1 MAARQALILAAL
13 AALAAGRLLTPPAAK
28 VPAKEEKKA
37 APVKLH
43 TNASSAPSAKKP
55 TPVAATKKNTT
66 VVAQKKKNATVAKK
80 NMTADEQIASLQQGL
95 HAIEKLRTVFTAP
108 EPGAKGD
115 LEEFAQGA
123 MTTELSKKDSP
134 VWDTIS
140 NMLSATSKI
149 MGQLKGKSKAD
160 QEKLMDGLEKDLNGK
175 AAGLRKVTEHAG
187 EVQEQ
192 RSEEYLLGVLM
203 QHQKDWSIEKQV
215 NATKTFTST
224 CTAAAELL
232 KHYNPKEPLAPQFAA
247 LMDAEKAKKGAK
259 VAADKAAAKLFIQL
273 ADSLRVGR
281 A

>member
-1 MAARQALILAAL
+1 MAARQVLILAAL
-13 AALAAGRLLTPPAAK
+13 TAVAAGLRTPPAA
-28 VPAKEEKKA
+28 
-37 APVKLH
+37 APVKPH
-43 TNASSAPSAKKP
+43 TNASAA
-55 TPVAATKKNTT
+55 PVAAAKKNTT
-66 VVAQKKKNATVAKK
+66 VAAQKKNVTAKK

-95 HAIEKLRTVFTAP
+95 NAIEKLRTVFAAP
-108 EPGAKGD
+108 EQGPKGD

-140 NMLSATSKI
+140 TMLSATSKV
-149 MGQLKGKSKAD
+149 MGQLKGKSKAE
-160 QEKLMDGLEKDLNGK
+160 QEKIMDNLETDLNGK
-175 AAGLRKVTEHAG
+175 AANLRKVTEHAG

-224 CTAAAELL
+224 CTAANELL
-232 KHYNPKEPLAPQFAA
+232 KHYDPKQPLAPQFAA

-259 VAADKAAAKLFIQL
+259 VAGEKAAAKLFIQL
-273 ADSLRVGR
+273 ADSLRLGR